1 MSADIEKGLV
11 KTVIVKDLS
20 RFGRNYIEVGSY
32 SEIIYPEAGVRFIAI
47 MDNVDT
53 GSLESNEFAAL
64 VLMFHLMVA
73 SPFPVVATMMSVVLK
88 KQYLG
93 KKKEGNPL
101 LFYSSFLFSF

>member
-1 MSADIEKGLV
+1 MAYNNGREDRKWRIWKEAEEKV
-11 KTVIVKDLS
+11 
-20 RFGRNYIEVGSY
+20 
-32 SEIIYPEAGVRFIAI
+32 
-47 MDNVDT
+47 
-53 GSLESNEFAAL
+53 L

>member
-1 MSADIEKGLV
+1 MAYNNGREDRKWRIWKEAEEKVL
-11 KTVIVKDLS
+11 
-20 RFGRNYIEVGSY
+20 REH
-32 SEIIYPEAGVRFIAI
+32 GV
-47 MDNVDT
+47 DET
-53 GSLESNEFAAL
+53 T
-64 VLMFHLMVA
+64 MVA

>member
-1 MSADIEKGLV
+1 MSREKSEKVCITFRLSEEEHEKLKQYSSACGL
-11 KTVIVKDLS
+11 S
-20 RFGRNYIEVGSY
+20 
-32 SEIIYPEAGVRFIAI
+32 AA
-47 MDNVDT
+47 
-53 GSLESNEFAAL
+53 EFMRQLCRGNAPQPMPQTEFWELL

>member
-1 MSADIEKGLV
+1 MVQSIFEEMGGRYERQGEYILPCLTIPPEKEQP
-11 KTVIVKDLS
+11 IDL
-20 RFGRNYIEVGSY
+20 FGR
-32 SEIIYPEAGVRFIAI
+32 RH
-47 MDNVDT
+47 
-53 GSLESNEFAAL
+53 L